1 MTNPEFARWTAR
13 ERISEAET
21 TGAEAIVTACP
32 GCEQNFRDAIKESR
46 SELKVFDIVELL
58 DKAASRGGH

>member
-32 GCEQNFRDAIKESR
+32 GCERAFRDAIRESG
-46 SELKVFDIVELL
+46 SELRVFDVVELL
-58 DKAASRGGH
+58 EKATPRGGH